1 MYCNHCLPCSADIDI
16 AAVTRILR
24 LWNKRCD
31 GNLRLGDGNDCM
43 EETLEWISQ
52 SEYDVGTA
60 QAMLDSG
67 RYIYAV
73 FMCHLAVEKSLK
85 AMVVKRTGDAP
96 PRTHNLVNL
105 LGLAQPSL
113 TDEETR
119 FITRLGTA
127 AVNPISR
134 GTQ

>member
-1 MYCNHCLPCSADIDI
+1 
-16 AAVTRILR
+16 
-24 LWNKRCD
+24 
-31 GNLRLGDGNDCM
+31 M
-43 EETLEWISQ
+43 EEALEWISQ
-52 SEYDVGTA
+52 AEYDIGTA

-105 LGLAQPSL
+105 LSLAQPSL

-119 FITRLGTA
+119 AVTRLGTA
-127 AVNPISR
+127 AVATRYPEELSKALKDYTPSVAR
-134 GTQ
+134 EYVERARDLVECLKKQAS